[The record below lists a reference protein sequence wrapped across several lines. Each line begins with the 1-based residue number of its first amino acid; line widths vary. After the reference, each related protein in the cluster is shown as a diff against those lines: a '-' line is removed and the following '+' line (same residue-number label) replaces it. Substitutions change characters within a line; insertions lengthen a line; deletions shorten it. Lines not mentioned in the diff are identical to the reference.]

1 MYQHFKYEIPMT
13 GKAALKKK
21 PALPGWSAI
30 NLDVSEASATIK
42 AMENDP
48 IRHGYYTNI
57 FGMVKLIDDQV
68 GKLFEFLES
77 NGVSDNTIVV
87 FTSGMCLAKTLRFFC
102 IHDLN

>member
-1 MYQHFKYEIPMT
+1 MT

-30 NLDVSEASATIK
+30 SLDISEASATIK
-42 AMENDP
+42 SMESDP

-68 GKLFEFLES
+68 GKLFQFLEN
-77 NGVSDNTIVV
+77 NGVSDDTIVV
-87 FTSGMCLAKTLRFFC
+87 FTSGKCLAKIPFFVS
-102 IHDLN
+102 IISIDAMFSYPSTM